1 VPAFLGVNFFGNHTI
16 GPDPGVFLPDSLR
29 YRKDFILDLRGSQA
43 QRWPLETILA
53 RGYAVATFCCED
65 VLPDADGYDG
75 IRSRYEGYTWGALA
89 AWGWGLSRAL
99 DYLETDGDVDASRVA
114 VFGHSRMGKAAVWAG
129 ARDTRF
135 AMVVSNA
142 SGCGGAA
149 LSRRHF
155 GETVRR
161 INTHFPHWFAGA
173 FHKYNDNEAML
184 PFDQHELL
192 ALVAPRPLYVESGSE
207 DRWADPHGE
216 FLGLAYAAP
225 AWALYGYEGFS
236 PSEWPGVE
244 QPVIKGRN
252 GYHIRAGRHEI
263 LLYDWLR
270 YLDFAD
276 QYLKQ

>member
-1 VPAFLGVNFFGNHTI
+1 MSFQMRP
-16 GPDPGVFLPDSLR
+16 
-29 YRKDFILDLRGSQA
+29 
-43 QRWPLETILA
+43 
-53 RGYAVATFCCED
+53 
-65 VLPDADGYDG
+65 
-75 IRSRYEGYTWGALA
+75 GALA

-99 DYLETDGDVDASRVA
+99 DYLESDSGVDAARVA

-149 LSRRHF
+149 LSRRRF

-161 INTHFPHWFAGA
+161 INTAYPYWFCDA
-173 FHKYNDNEAML
+173 FHKYGDNEDLL

-192 ALVAPRPLYVESGSE
+192 ALIAPRPLYVESGSE
-207 DRWADPHGE
+207 DRWSDPQGE
-216 FLGLAYAAP
+216 FLGLAHASPVYE
-225 AWALYGYEGFS
+225 LYGYEGFTT
-236 PSEWPGVE
+236 SERPGVE
-244 QPVIKGRN
+244 QPVVKGRT
-252 GYHIRAGRHEI
+252 GTHIRAGRHEI

-276 QYLKQ
+276 RFL